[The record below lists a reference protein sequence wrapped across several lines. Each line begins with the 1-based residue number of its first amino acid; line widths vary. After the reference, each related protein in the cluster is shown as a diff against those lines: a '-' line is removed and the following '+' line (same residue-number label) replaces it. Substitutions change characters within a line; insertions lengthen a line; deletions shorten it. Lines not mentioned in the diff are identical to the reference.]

1 MKGKGEVNTFW
12 LVGATSKAIQKRE
25 VDLAEL
31 PPLFCRP
38 RKSPNLNSRQASICG
53 GFNVSSRRQSN
64 VPRGASV
71 EADTSSSVNLPMPEP
86 SVRGLTRAPHRSQQY
101 VSDPCSSKLTL
112 DVGALENF
120 EIPSESLPVHHAY
133 CQLKCSKSLDPFP
146 SKKKFDSNVTTL
158 KLANQSRSLENCTKQ
173 IYLPLVNNNIPNG
186 TLSGGEDS
194 REDVDTPLLP
204 PSDAARI
211 VRNRKRP
218 ASEKVPEALPKR
230 WHSLEEV
237 LDPCPEPSPSGNKSS
252 KTRSSIRWL
261 VGIRW
266 HENGLRTSNASLRK
280 AFRAY
285 GDAQSDRQSI
295 V

>member
-1 MKGKGEVNTFW
+1 M
-12 LVGATSKAIQKRE
+12 
-25 VDLAEL
+25 
-31 PPLFCRP
+31 
-38 RKSPNLNSRQASICG
+38 
-53 GFNVSSRRQSN
+53 SSRRQSN
-64 VPRGASV
+64 VPRGASTEV
-71 EADTSSSVNLPMPEP
+71 DTSSSINLPLADP
-86 SVRGLTRAPHRSQQY
+86 STRITAKESHRSSQY
-101 VSDPCSSKLTL
+101 ASDPCSSKLTL

-120 EIPSESLPVHHAY
+120 DVPSDPLMLPVNY
-133 CQLKCSKSLDPFP
+133 SNSYLKFSKSLDVFP
-146 SKKKFDSNVTTL
+146 SRKKLDPNATSSSSSTTTL
-158 KLANQSRSLENCTKQ
+158 KIPNQSRSLENCTKQ

-186 TLSGGEDS
+186 NLSGGEDS
-194 REDVDTPLLP
+194 REDVDAPLLP
-204 PSDAARI
+204 SSDEVRI

-218 ASEKVPEALPKR
+218 ASDKFPETMPKR

-237 LDPCPEPSPSGNKSS
+237 LEPCPEPSPSGNKSS

-285 GDAQSDRQSI
+285 GDAQADRQSI